1 MRIQTVKK
9 GIRSNHTIRWA
20 GYGEGTKRNG
30 VINGRGFINNACR
43 DGNVIYIKNTYK
55 KYFPST
61 YFSKHTQFDEFDES
75 YESDK
80 SDEFDESDDKIIN
93 ITPRKYEIIKYDS
106 HLRCCQMCGGS
117 RFSCKAVFHEQ
128 NQYGKGVY
136 RQGKKFKESPMNI
149 YYDYLDSLD
158 D

>member
-9 GIRSNHTIRWA
+9 SIRSNHTIRWA

-30 VINGRGFINNACR
+30 VINGKVFINHVCR
-43 DGNVIYIKNTYK
+43 YENVIYDKTTYK
-55 KYFPST
+55 KYLPSN
-61 YFSKHTQFDEFDES
+61 YFVNSETDTDTNTDDTISISIKPSKHD
-75 YESDK
+75 
-80 SDEFDESDDKIIN
+80 
-93 ITPRKYEIIKYDS
+93 IIKYDS
-106 HLRCCQMCGGS
+106 HLHCCQMCGGS

-136 RQGKKFKESPMNI
+136 RQGKKFRESPMNI